1 MTQVNV
7 ENVKRKFNVKRLII
21 FIVTGILSLIFVA
34 LGVIE
39 IQPKPPAPPLELGT
53 IEYPYLPTLDKTNT
67 YNAKKGTVLYF
78 TFTAEEDKLYKI
90 ELMGA
95 DFDELKNEN
104 NTVITANSSQ
114 AGTGYIK
121 KSYNLNNS
129 VKYTLKITAKSDIVK
144 ITIN

>member
-78 TFTAEEDKLYKI
+78 TFTAEEDKVYKI

-95 DFDELKNEN
+95 EFVELKDEDNK
-104 NTVITANSSQ
+104 VINVYSSQ
-114 AGTGYIK
+114 QGTGYIR
-121 KSYNLNNS
+121 KSYNLKNS

>member
-7 ENVKRKFNVKRLII
+7 ENVKRKFNITRLIV
-21 FIVTGILSLIFVA
+21 FIITAILSLAFLM

-39 IQPKPPAPPLELGT
+39 VKLAAPPLELGT

-78 TFTAEEDKLYKI
+78 TFTAEEDKEYKI

-95 DFDELKNEN
+95 EFVELKDEDNK
-104 NTVITANSSQ
+104 VINVYSSQ
-114 AGTGYIK
+114 QGTGYIR
-121 KSYNLNNS
+121 KSCRLKNS
-129 VKYTLKITAKSDIVK
+129 VKYTLKITAESDIVK